1 MRKIIEYIILASA
14 LLLASFSAAAQ
25 TDRREVRSGNRQFRK
40 ENFTRAE
47 IDYRKALVKDS
58 SSFAASYNL
67 ANSLY
72 RQDNFEEAG
81 KTLEKVKDIAPM
93 SPNSSDYYYNLG
105 NVACQKKDWQAAV
118 DAYKQSLLRNPGD
131 MDAKENYIYAKLML
145 KNQGGGGGNDKNN
158 QNQDQDQNQQNQ
170 NQQNQQN
177 QDQNQQNQ
185 NQNQQNQNQNHNQN
199 QNQQNQDQNQNQNQQ
214 NQQQGQQGQGKISPQ
229 QAQQMLS
236 AIQAKEK
243 ETQDKVNK
251 EKAALLKSKQ
261 KEKNW

>member
-1 MRKIIEYIILASA
+1 MRKIIEYIILAFA
-14 LLLASFSAAAQ
+14 LLLASISAAAQ

-58 SSFAASYNL
+58 SSFAASYDL

-72 RQDNFEEAG
+72 RQNNFEEAG

-93 SPNSSDYYYNLG
+93 NPNSSDYYYNLG

-118 DAYKQSLLRNPGD
+118 DAYKQSLLRNPAD
-131 MDAKENYIYAKLML
+131 VDAKENYIYAKLML
-145 KNQGGGGGNDKNN
+145 KNQGGGGNDKNN
-158 QNQDQDQNQQNQ
+158 
-170 NQQNQQN
+170 QN

-185 NQNQQNQNQNHNQN
+185 NQNQQNQNQN
-199 QNQQNQDQNQNQNQQ
+199 QQNQDQNQNQNQNQNQQ

>member
-1 MRKIIEYIILASA
+1 MRKIIEYIILAFA
-14 LLLASFSAAAQ
+14 LLLASISAAAQ
-25 TDRREVRSGNRQFRK
+25 ADRREVRSGNRQFRK

-58 SSFAASYNL
+58 SSFAASYDL

-72 RQDNFEEAG
+72 RQNNFEEAG
-81 KTLEKVKDIAPM
+81 KTLEKVKDSAPM
-93 SPNSSDYYYNLG
+93 NPNSSDYYYNLG

-118 DAYKQSLLRNPGD
+118 DAYKQSLLRNPAD
-131 MDAKENYIYAKLML
+131 VDAKENYIYAKLML

-158 QNQDQDQNQQNQ
+158 QNQDQNQQNQDQQNQNQNPNQQ

-177 QDQNQQNQ
+177 QNQ
-185 NQNQQNQNQNHNQN
+185 N
-199 QNQQNQDQNQNQNQQ
+199 Q

>member
-1 MRKIIEYIILASA
+1 MRKIIEYIILAFA
-14 LLLASFSAAAQ
+14 LLLASISAAAQ

-58 SSFAASYNL
+58 SSFAASYDL

-72 RQDNFEEAG
+72 RQNNFEEAG
-81 KTLEKVKDIAPM
+81 KALEKVKDIAPM

-118 DAYKQSLLRNPGD
+118 DAYKQSLLRNPAD
-131 MDAKENYIYAKLML
+131 VDAKENYIYAKLML

-158 QNQDQDQNQQNQ
+158 QNQDQNQQNQ
-170 NQQNQQN
+170 NQNQDQNKNQQN
-177 QDQNQQNQ
+177 QNQNPNQQNQQNQ
-185 NQNQQNQNQNHNQN
+185 NQNQ
-199 QNQQNQDQNQNQNQQ
+199 DQQ

>member
-1 MRKIIEYIILASA
+1 MFEYIILASV
-14 LLLASFSAAAQ
+14 LLLASLSAAAQ
-25 TDRREVRSGNRQFRK
+25 TDRREVRAGNRQFRK
-40 ENFTRAE
+40 ENFQKAE

-58 SSFAASYNL
+58 SSFAATYNL
-67 ANSLY
+67 ASSLY
-72 RQDNFEEAG
+72 RQENFDEAG
-81 KTLEKVKDIAPM
+81 KTLEKAKDVAPV
-93 SPNSSDYYYNLG
+93 SPNASDYYYNLG

-131 MDAKENYIYAKLML
+131 MDAKENYAYAKLML
-145 KNQGGGGGNDKNN
+145 KNQGGGGGGGNGQNN
-158 QNQDQDQNQQNQ
+158 QNQQDQDQNQNGQGQNQQDQNQ
-170 NQQNQQN
+170 NQN

-185 NQNQQNQNQNHNQN
+185 NQNQNG
-199 QNQQNQDQNQNQNQQ
+199 
-214 NQQQGQQGQGKISPQ
+214 QGQQGQGKISPQ
-229 QAQQMLS
+229 QAQQMLN

>member
-1 MRKIIEYIILASA
+1 MGKMRKIIEYIILAFA
-14 LLLASFSAAAQ
+14 LLLASISAAAQ
-25 TDRREVRSGNRQFRK
+25 ADRREVRSGNRQFRK

-58 SSFAASYNL
+58 SSFAASYDL

-72 RQDNFEEAG
+72 RQNNFEEAG

-93 SPNSSDYYYNLG
+93 NPNSSDYYYNLG

-118 DAYKQSLLRNPGD
+118 DAYKQSLLRNPAD
-131 MDAKENYIYAKLML
+131 VDAKENYIYAKLML
-145 KNQGGGGGNDKNN
+145 KNQGGGGNDKNN
-158 QNQDQDQNQQNQ
+158 
-170 NQQNQQN
+170 QN

-185 NQNQQNQNQNHNQN
+185 NQNQDQNQDQNKNQQNQNQNPNQQNQQNQQNQN
-199 QNQQNQDQNQNQNQQ
+199 QNQDQQ

>member
-158 QNQDQDQNQQNQ
+158 QNQDQNQK
-170 NQQNQQN
+170 
-177 QDQNQQNQ
+177 
-185 NQNQQNQNQNHNQN
+185 NQN

-214 NQQQGQQGQGKISPQ
+214 NQQQGQQGQDKISPQ

>member
-14 LLLASFSAAAQ
+14 LLLASFSASAQ

-81 KTLEKVKDIAPM
+81 KTLEKAKGIAPM
-93 SPNSSDYYYNLG
+93 SPYASDYYYNLG

-145 KNQGGGGGNDKNN
+145 KNQGGGGGGNDKNN
-158 QNQDQDQNQQNQ
+158 QNQDQNQ
-170 NQQNQQN
+170 NQN
-177 QDQNQQNQ
+177 QDQNQQDQNQNQDRQNQNQDRQNQ
-185 NQNQQNQNQNHNQN
+185 NQNQQNQNQN
-199 QNQQNQDQNQNQNQQ
+199 QQNEPH
-214 NQQQGQQGQGKISPQ
+214 GQQGQGKISPQ

>member
-1 MRKIIEYIILASA
+1 MGKMRKIIEYIILAFA
-14 LLLASFSAAAQ
+14 LLLASISAAAQ

-58 SSFAASYNL
+58 SSFAASYDL

-72 RQDNFEEAG
+72 RQNNFEEAG
-81 KTLEKVKDIAPM
+81 KALEKVKDIAPM

-118 DAYKQSLLRNPGD
+118 DAYKQSLLRNPAD
-131 MDAKENYIYAKLML
+131 VDAKENYIYAKLML

-158 QNQDQDQNQQNQ
+158 QNQDQ
-170 NQQNQQN
+170 
-177 QDQNQQNQ
+177 NQQNQ
-185 NQNQQNQNQNHNQN
+185 NQNQ
-199 QNQQNQDQNQNQNQQ
+199 DQQ

>member
-1 MRKIIEYIILASA
+1 MRKIIEYIILAFA
-14 LLLASFSAAAQ
+14 LLLASISAAAQ
-25 TDRREVRSGNRQFRK
+25 ADRREVRSGNRQFRK

-58 SSFAASYNL
+58 SSFAASYDL

-72 RQDNFEEAG
+72 RQNNFEEAG

-93 SPNSSDYYYNLG
+93 NPNSSDYYYNLG

-118 DAYKQSLLRNPGD
+118 DAYKQSLLRNPAD
-131 MDAKENYIYAKLML
+131 VDAKENYIYAKLML
-145 KNQGGGGGNDKNN
+145 KNQGGGGNDKNN
-158 QNQDQDQNQQNQ
+158 
-170 NQQNQQN
+170 QN

-185 NQNQQNQNQNHNQN
+185 NQNQDQNQDQNKNQQNQNQNPNQQNQQNQQNQN
-199 QNQQNQDQNQNQNQQ
+199 QNQDQQ

>member
-1 MRKIIEYIILASA
+1 MGKMRKIIEYIILAFA
-14 LLLASFSAAAQ
+14 LLLASISAAAQ
-25 TDRREVRSGNRQFRK
+25 ADRREVRSGNRQFRK

-158 QNQDQDQNQQNQ
+158 QNQDQNQNQQN
-170 NQQNQQN
+170 QNQQN

-185 NQNQQNQNQNHNQN
+185 NQNQQNQNQNH
-199 QNQQNQDQNQNQNQQ
+199 NQNQNQQ

>member
-1 MRKIIEYIILASA
+1 MGKMRKIIEYIILAFA
-14 LLLASFSAAAQ
+14 LLLASISAAAQ
-25 TDRREVRSGNRQFRK
+25 ADRREVRSGNRQFRK

-58 SSFAASYNL
+58 SSFAASYDL

-72 RQDNFEEAG
+72 RQNNFEEAG

-118 DAYKQSLLRNPGD
+118 DAYKQSLLRNPAD
-131 MDAKENYIYAKLML
+131 VDAKENYIYAKLML

-158 QNQDQDQNQQNQ
+158 QNQDQNQQNQDQQNQNQNPNQQ

-177 QDQNQQNQ
+177 QNQ
-185 NQNQQNQNQNHNQN
+185 N
-199 QNQQNQDQNQNQNQQ
+199 Q

>member
-1 MRKIIEYIILASA
+1 MGKMRKIIEYIILAFA
-14 LLLASFSAAAQ
+14 LLLASISAAAQ
-25 TDRREVRSGNRQFRK
+25 ADRREVRSGNRQFRK

-58 SSFAASYNL
+58 SSFAASYDL

-72 RQDNFEEAG
+72 RQNNFEEAG

-118 DAYKQSLLRNPGD
+118 DAYKQSLLRNPAD

-145 KNQGGGGGNDKNN
+145 KNQGGGGKDKNN
-158 QNQDQDQNQQNQ
+158 QNQDQDQ
-170 NQQNQQN
+170 
-177 QDQNQQNQ
+177 QNQ
-185 NQNQQNQNQNHNQN
+185 NQNQ
-199 QNQQNQDQNQNQNQQ
+199 DKQ

>member
-1 MRKIIEYIILASA
+1 MGKMRKIIEYIILAFA
-14 LLLASFSAAAQ
+14 LLLASISAAAQ

-58 SSFAASYNL
+58 SSFAASYDL

-72 RQDNFEEAG
+72 RQNNFEEAG

-93 SPNSSDYYYNLG
+93 NPNSSDYYYNLG

-118 DAYKQSLLRNPGD
+118 DAYKQSLLRNPAD
-131 MDAKENYIYAKLML
+131 VDAKENYIYAKLML
-145 KNQGGGGGNDKNN
+145 KNQGGGGNDKNN
-158 QNQDQDQNQQNQ
+158 
-170 NQQNQQN
+170 QN

-185 NQNQQNQNQNHNQN
+185 NQNQQNQNQNQ
-199 QNQQNQDQNQNQNQQ
+199 QNQQ

>member
-1 MRKIIEYIILASA
+1 MGKMRKIIEYIILAFA
-14 LLLASFSAAAQ
+14 LLLASISAAAQ

-58 SSFAASYNL
+58 SSFAASYDL

-72 RQDNFEEAG
+72 RQNNFEEAG
-81 KTLEKVKDIAPM
+81 KTLEKVKDSAPM
-93 SPNSSDYYYNLG
+93 NPNSSDYYYNLG

-118 DAYKQSLLRNPGD
+118 DAYKQSLLRNPAD
-131 MDAKENYIYAKLML
+131 VDAKENYIYAKLML
-145 KNQGGGGGNDKNN
+145 KNQGGGGNDKNN
-158 QNQDQDQNQQNQ
+158 
-170 NQQNQQN
+170 QN

-185 NQNQQNQNQNHNQN
+185 NQNQDQNKNQQNQQNQQNQNQNP
-199 QNQQNQDQNQNQNQQ
+199 NQQ

>member
-1 MRKIIEYIILASA
+1 MRKIIEYIILAFA
-14 LLLASFSAAAQ
+14 LLLASFPAAAQ
-25 TDRREVRSGNRQFRK
+25 ADRREVRSGNRQFRK

-58 SSFAASYNL
+58 SSFAASYDL

-72 RQDNFEEAG
+72 MQNNFEEAG

-118 DAYKQSLLRNPGD
+118 DAYKQSLLRNPAD
-131 MDAKENYIYAKLML
+131 VDAKENYIYAKLML

-158 QNQDQDQNQQNQ
+158 QNQDQDQQNQNQNQDQNKNQQNQ
-170 NQQNQQN
+170 NQNPNQ
-177 QDQNQQNQ
+177 QNQQNQ
-185 NQNQQNQNQNHNQN
+185 NQNQ
-199 QNQQNQDQNQNQNQQ
+199 DQQ